1 MDKGFVF
8 EYAVIRIVP
17 RVEKEEFI
25 NAGVIV
31 FCKRPEFLGVKTYLN
46 RTKVLAIDAEA
57 DLDEI
62 EKHLKAFEDIAH
74 GSDIKSPVAK
84 LDAPSRF
91 RWLAAK
97 RSTMVQ
103 TSPTH
108 TGICSNPQ
116 DLLEKLFQQY
126 LF

>member
-8 EYAVIRIVP
+8 EYAIIRIVP

-31 FCKRPEFLGVKTYLN
+31 FCKRPEFLGAKIHLHSN
-46 RTKVLAIDAEA
+46 KVLALDAEA
-57 DLDEI
+57 DLVEI
-62 EKHLKAFEDIAH
+62 EKHLKAFEHIAH
-74 GSDIKSPVAK
+74 GIDTKSPVAR

-91 RWLAAK
+91 RWLAAR
-97 RSTMVQ
+97 RSTVVQ

-108 TGICSNPQ
+108 TGICSEPQ
-116 DLLEKLFQQY
+116 KLLEKLFEMY
-126 LF
+126 VL